1 MGFWHNLINRDPKQ
15 KKAAKNF
22 DKEVSVGIGIEIGHF
37 AEASL
42 EHFRAHSSLKDIAQ
56 SRVHPDY
63 RDTNIQQQ
71 AGFSAEVKE
80 VARTNAENIINRSEE
95 RIARTDDVGAVNHP
109 KYDTVQV
116 DSHGN
121 PLLDSHGNYIGGV
134 QQKTFSRVEN
144 YDKLYGKDFEHY
156 KDTPITIAK
165 DHYGKVTQRWNDQIE
180 QLQRQKGEMQQR
192 GETAKADRIQ
202 EKIERIEDTKQRLQ
216 EGTLTNQEAIE
227 ARTQPG
233 WSTAKD
239 VAGVSHRAGV
249 EGAKYGAA
257 IGGGISA
264 VQNLAAVCKGEK
276 ELDEAVIDTAKA
288 AGTSAAV
295 GYGAGFATSA
305 IGGALQSSKNALIS
319 GLGKGAGP
327 VALFHAGRILAGNV
341 VKLAQ
346 GKLNGEE
353 FVLLMTQESTALASS
368 VYGAGVGASMGTAIL
383 PGVGTVVGG
392 VIGGMIASMMTNAMF
407 GQLQQAMGQARL
419 AEQQRRMIHEYCEK
433 LKARERAYRKDM
445 EIIFSQFFA
454 EKERNFAKGF
464 HQINEALQKGKEI
477 TAGLN
482 TIADTLGVSLAFQS
496 VDEYKAHLESGK
508 TFHLGG

>member
-1 MGFWHNLINRDPKQ
+1 MEAER
-15 KKAAKNF
+15 
-22 DKEVSVGIGIEIGHF
+22 F

-42 EHFRAHSSLKDIAQ
+42 EHFQAYSGLKKISQ
-56 SRVHPDY
+56 TQR
-63 RDTNIQQQ
+63 TTQQK
-71 AGFSAEVKE
+71 AGFAAEVKE
-80 VARTNAENIINRSEE
+80 VARTNAENIINRSGE

-134 QQKTFSRVEN
+134 QQKVFGTIESYR
-144 YDKLYGKDFEHY
+144 DLYGKDFEHY
-156 KDTPITIAK
+156 KNTPITIPK
-165 DHYGKVTQRWNDQIE
+165 DHYDKVAQRWDNQIE
-180 QLQRQKGEMQQR
+180 QLQRQKGEMQQS
-192 GETAKADRIQ
+192 GETPKANEIQ
-202 EKIERIEDTKQRLQ
+202 EEIKRIEDTKQRLQ
-216 EGTLTNQEAIE
+216 KGKLKYQEAKE
-227 ARTQPG
+227 AALTPG

-239 VAGVSHRAGV
+239 IARDSHRAGV
-249 EGAKYGAA
+249 EGAKYAAA

-288 AGTSAAV
+288 TGTSAAV
-295 GYGAGFATSA
+295 GYGTGFATSA
-305 IGGALQSSKNALIS
+305 IGVPLEKSRNELIKN
-319 GLGKGAGP
+319 LGKVAGP

-353 FVLLMTQESTALASS
+353 FVLSMTQESTALASS
-368 VYGAGVGASMGTAIL
+368 VYGASVATTIL

-392 VIGGMIASMMTNAMF
+392 VIGGMLASMMTNAMF

-419 AEQQRRMIHEYCEK
+419 SNQQRKFIRAYCKK
-433 LKARERAYRKDM
+433 LKAQERAYRKDM